1 MIYKD
6 IGALANLRKGHP
18 SSISLLAFW
27 IGSILLLFVV
37 CRAFMSRDIDWG
49 NSDSRQIDTCRDNR
63 IIASMSSSSYRPKEV
78 VDPHHHFID
87 TANNSFQT
95 FLGKFLPNVSYLPKD
110 YTRDVIEPLAK
121 AGVKMIGTVH
131 VEAMPDNGVKEVA
144 WVERMMTTT
153 DQNSLYVKGYVAS
166 ANLSEDTIEEQLQ
179 QLVGTTTK
187 LRGIRWIV
195 DCVGKFEN
203 GTTATHAATTRHDGI
218 DLLKSPKFERGL
230 ALLEKY
236 KLSFDLQ
243 CAPVQLVETA
253 AELFARYPS
262 LKVCIDHL
270 GKPRTILG
278 KDVLDDGSV
287 NQNLTVDEAELK
299 VWREG
304 MTAMAKLPNVYVK
317 ISMLGYTC
325 PGWIRTNERQQ
336 VVKSLV
342 RETIELFGAN
352 RCMVAWNWHMSGAVS
367 DSDVLSEVGPDA
379 VQLLD
384 KFCWFFEGYSE
395 EEKDGLFAG
404 TAKEFYRIE

>member
-1 MIYKD
+1 
-6 IGALANLRKGHP
+6 
-18 SSISLLAFW
+18 
-27 IGSILLLFVV
+27 
-37 CRAFMSRDIDWG
+37 MS
-49 NSDSRQIDTCRDNR
+49 T
-63 IIASMSSSSYRPKEV
+63 SSSSYYPSEV

-87 TANNSFQT
+87 TANNSFQS
-95 FLGKFLPNVSYLPKD
+95 FLSKFLPNVTYLPKD
-110 YTRDVIEPLAK
+110 YTRDIIEPLAK
-121 AGVKMIGTVH
+121 VGVKMIGTVH
-131 VEAMPDNGVKEVA
+131 VEAMPDSGVEEVT
-144 WVERMMTTT
+144 WVEQMMTNSCLDD
-153 DQNSLYVKGYVAS
+153 DQQPHYVKGYVAS
-166 ANLSEDTIEEQLQ
+166 ANLTEDTIDQQLQ

-203 GTTATHAATTRHDGI
+203 GTTATHPATTRHDGI

-236 KLSFDLQ
+236 NLSFDLQ

-253 AELFARYPS
+253 AALFAKYPT

-278 KDVLDDGSV
+278 NDVLDDDGSGSV
-287 NQNLTVDEAELK
+287 NPNVTVDETELK

-325 PGWIRTNERQQ
+325 PGWIRTKERQE

-342 RETIELFGAN
+342 RETIDLFGAN

-367 DSDVLSEVGPDA
+367 DSDGMSDVGPDA
-379 VQLLD
+379 VELLD
-384 KFCWFFEGYSE
+384 KFCWFFEGYSKE
-395 EEKDGLFAG
+395 DKDRLFAG
-404 TAKEFYRIE
+404 NAKEFYRIE